1 MELTDLRHFVNVAH
15 TGGFTRGARR
25 SHVTTPAVSKAVQKL
40 EAELEAQLFVRTTRR
55 VELTDAGR
63 ELLARCERIFAELEG
78 LRAALEARSAHVGG
92 EVRIAAMEVFSIEL
106 LPRALATLVHEHPS
120 VRPLSYEA
128 EPRRMEQLLLDG
140 RVEVGFTIGG
150 GARAGIEYE
159 EIGRTTP
166 VLVCGHDHPLYGR
179 ARLRKADL
187 QAHPSVVPRFLG
199 RESDTPLD
207 QFPEDVMPRA
217 VGATIE
223 LLQMGVQL
231 VIEGAYL
238 GYFPEVSIRRAL
250 EDGRLW
256 RLRGVRGATP
266 FVLRALTR
274 EGAPRRPVVRR
285 VIEGV
290 RARVRQATCSNS
302 PTSAP

>member
-1 MELTDLRHFVNVAH
+1 VELTDLRHFSNVAH
-15 TGGFTRGARR
+15 TGGFTSGARR

-40 EAELEAQLFVRTTRR
+40 ELELGAQLFVRTTRR

-63 ELLARCERIFAELEG
+63 ELLSRCERIFAELEG
-78 LRAALEARSAHVGG
+78 LQAVLEESAHHVGG
-92 EVRIAAMEVFSIEL
+92 EIRIAAMEVFSIEL
-106 LPRALATLVHEHPS
+106 LPRALASVVTEHPT
-120 VRPLSYEA
+120 VRPSSYEV

-140 RVEVGFTIGG
+140 LVEVGFTIGG
-150 GARAGIEYE
+150 GARDGIEYE
-159 EIGRTTP
+159 ELGRTTP
-166 VLVCGHDHPLYGR
+166 MLVCGRSHPLYGR
-179 ARLRKADL
+179 SRVRRKDL
-187 QAHPSVVPRFLG
+187 AEHASVVPRFLG
-199 RESDTPLD
+199 RSSDAPLD
-207 QFPEDVMPRA
+207 QFPEASAPRR

-231 VIEGAYL
+231 AIEGAYL

-274 EGAPRRPVVRR
+274 KGAPRRPVVRR
-285 VIEGV
+285 VIEEV
-290 RARVRQATCSNS
+290 RLHVRRAT
-302 PTSAP
+302 T